1 VDHPAA
7 AERRSRASRLAPAA
21 RRQQILGTAR
31 RLVESGAIQQ
41 ISVEAV
47 AAHAGV
53 SAGLL
58 FHYFGT
64 QRKFRQAVIEE
75 IARDLLAQIEP
86 DPALSPAEQLHVGLE
101 TFVAYVARR
110 PELYLAV
117 VRTVDEDLVDLHRT
131 MRNTLAAWLMSGLPK
146 AGAPIGPAIT
156 ATVTGWLAF
165 TEEAVLGWLADPAM
179 TQAELVALCERAC
192 LLLLEAAV
200 SNPAERDQLA
210 AALNRPGET
219 AMLTRGRLGRTFAE
233 GTPDSAAGGSGPTR
247 WLRARP

>member
-1 VDHPAA
+1 VNHPAIA
-7 AERRSRASRLAPAA
+7 AQRPRPSRLAPAA
-21 RRQQILGTAR
+21 RRQQILATAR
-31 RLVESGAIQQ
+31 RLVESGQIEQ

-47 AAHAGV
+47 AEHAGV

-75 IARDLLAQIEP
+75 IARELLAQIEP
-86 DPALSPAEQLHVGLE
+86 DRALSPVEQLHAGLE

-131 MRNTLAAWLMSGLPK
+131 MRNTLAAWLVSGLSG
-146 AGAPIGPAIT
+146 AGAPMGPAIT
-156 ATVTGWLAF
+156 TTVTGWLAF
-165 TEEAVLGWLADPAM
+165 AEEAVLGWIADPAM

-200 SNPAERDQLA
+200 SDPAERPRLTD
-210 AALNRPGET
+210 ALNRPG
-219 AMLTRGRLGRTFAE
+219 RSRLA
-233 GTPDSAAGGSGPTR
+233 
-247 WLRARP
+247 

>member
-1 VDHPAA
+1 MGRVNHPAA
-7 AERRSRASRLAPAA
+7 TERRPRASRLAPAD
-21 RRQQILGTAR
+21 RRKQILGTAR
-31 RLVESGAIQQ
+31 RLAESGEIQQ
-41 ISVEAV
+41 ISVETV
-47 AAHAGV
+47 AARAGV
-53 SAGLL
+53 STGLL

-75 IARDLLAQIEP
+75 IAGDLLAQVEP
-86 DPALSPAEQLHVGLE
+86 DPALSPAQQLHAGLE

-131 MRNTLAAWLMSGLPK
+131 MRSTLAAWLASGLSK
-146 AGAPIGPAIT
+146 AGAPIVPAIT

-200 SNPAERDQLA
+200 SDTAGRDRLA

-219 AMLTRGRLGRTFAE
+219 ATLTRGEHRRT
-233 GTPDSAAGGSGPTR
+233 
-247 WLRARP
+247 

>member
-1 VDHPAA
+1 VTNAATAPVRHP
-7 AERRSRASRLAPAA
+7 SRLAPAA
-21 RRQQILGTAR
+21 RRQQILDTAR
-31 RLVESGAIQQ
+31 RLVESGQIRQ

-86 DPALSPAEQLHVGLE
+86 DPALSPVEQLRAGLE
-101 TFVAYVARR
+101 TFVGYVARR

-117 VRTVDEDLVDLHRT
+117 VRTVDEDLAGLHRT
-131 MRNTLAAWLMSGLPK
+131 VRTTLAAWLVSGLSG
-146 AGAPIGPAIT
+146 AGVPAVPAIT
-156 ATVTGWLAF
+156 TTVAGWLAF
-165 TEEAVLGWLADPAM
+165 TEEAVLGWIADRAM
-179 TQAELVALCERAC
+179 PQAELVALCERAC

-200 SNPAERDQLA
+200 PDEPARGRLA
-210 AALNRPGET
+210 DALNRRPGV
-219 AMLTRGRLGRTFAE
+219 
-233 GTPDSAAGGSGPTR
+233 AAS
-247 WLRARP
+247 

>member
-1 VDHPAA
+1 MSHPAIA
-7 AERRSRASRLAPAA
+7 PEGRPRPSRLSPSA
-21 RRQQILGTAR
+21 RRQQILATAR
-31 RLVESGAIQQ
+31 RLVESGQITQ

-47 AAHAGV
+47 AEHAGV

-75 IARDLLAQIEP
+75 LARELLAQIGP
-86 DPALSPAEQLHVGLE
+86 DPALTPVEQLHAGLQ

-131 MRNTLAAWLMSGLPK
+131 MRSTLAAWLVSGLSK
-146 AGAPIGPAIT
+146 AGAPIVPAIT

-165 TEEAVLGWLADPAM
+165 TEEAVLGWIADPAL

-192 LLLLEAAV
+192 LVLLEAAV
-200 SNPAERDQLA
+200 PDPAERTRLA
-210 AALNRPGET
+210 EALNRS
-219 AMLTRGRLGRTFAE
+219 GR
-233 GTPDSAAGGSGPTR
+233 S
-247 WLRARP
+247 RPA